1 MYEPKPID
9 TSDVVLPAELLALT
23 EKIAENVHEVWAAGR
38 IAEGWTY
45 GEKKDNDLKTTPLL
59 VPYDELA
66 ESEKEYDRNTA
77 LETLKL
83 IVKMGY
89 RIELRDPTMIR
100 MLENLTGVNARAS
113 PLDDP
118 DTMSIFISS
127 KVLGYENDE
136 VLGPTGAVAIP
147 EFNTRFTRQ
156 MLVDTQPKDFNTLL
170 RLSGCQFR
178 ISRL

>member
-1 MYEPKPID
+1 MHTLLGAYRHTYNNKPGSYLQYVRTQPID

-89 RIELRDPTMIR
+89 RIELRDP
-100 MLENLTGVNARAS
+100 N
-113 PLDDP
+113 
-118 DTMSIFISS
+118 
-127 KVLGYENDE
+127 
-136 VLGPTGAVAIP
+136 
-147 EFNTRFTRQ
+147 Q
-156 MLVDTQPKDFNTLL
+156 
-170 RLSGCQFR
+170 
-178 ISRL
+178 

>member
-1 MYEPKPID
+1 MHTLPGAYRQTYNNEPGGYLQYVRTQTHRHKRCC
-9 TSDVVLPAELLALT
+9 SSCGAACSYG
-23 EKIAENVHEVWAAGR
+23 KNCRNVHEVWAAGR

-89 RIELRDPTMIR
+89 GIELRDP
-100 MLENLTGVNARAS
+100 N
-113 PLDDP
+113 
-118 DTMSIFISS
+118 
-127 KVLGYENDE
+127 
-136 VLGPTGAVAIP
+136 
-147 EFNTRFTRQ
+147 Q
-156 MLVDTQPKDFNTLL
+156 
-170 RLSGCQFR
+170 
-178 ISRL
+178 